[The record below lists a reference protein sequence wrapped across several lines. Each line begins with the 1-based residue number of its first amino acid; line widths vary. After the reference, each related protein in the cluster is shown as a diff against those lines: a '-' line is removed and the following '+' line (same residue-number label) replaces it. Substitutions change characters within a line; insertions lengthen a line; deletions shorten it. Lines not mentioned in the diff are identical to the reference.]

1 MIKPFKKNNSI
12 NYLLIELA
20 AITVLL
26 SSSLSHADAPSVGDA
41 KQDLNAIKVK
51 VEEFLTTQAI
61 GYPGKVTVSAT
72 PVDRNLKLPA
82 CPQLQVFLPPGSR
95 VWGKTNIGVS
105 CDMPAWKV
113 YLQANISV
121 MSQYITAAAPLTQGR
136 VVTSQDLMYQSGDL
150 AQLPSGIFTD
160 PEQVIGRTVGVS
172 LQAGT
177 VLRQEMLKVSPIV
190 LQGQKVVL
198 NSIGDG
204 FQVSAEGQALTN
216 AGEGQVVQVKVA
228 SGQVISGIARNG
240 GQIEV
245 RF

>member
-1 MIKPFKKNNSI
+1 MIKPLQN
-12 NYLLIELA
+12 LIRSNQAFARLA
-20 AITVLL
+20 VSVFLL
-26 SSSLSHADAPSVGDA
+26 SSLSSYAEVQSIPDA
-41 KQDLNAIKVK
+41 KQDLNAVKVK
-51 VEEFLTTQAI
+51 VEEFLTMQTI

-82 CPQLQVFLPPGSR
+82 CPQMQVFLPPGSR
-95 VWGKTNIGVS
+95 VWGRTNIGVS
-105 CDMPAWKV
+105 CDMPVWKI

-121 MSQYITAAAPLTQGR
+121 MSQYLTAAAPLTQGR

-160 PEQVIGRTVGVS
+160 PEQVIGRTVSVS

-177 VLRQEMLKVSPIV
+177 VLRQEMLKMSPVV

-204 FQVSAEGQALTN
+204 FQVSAEGQALTT

-240 GQIEV
+240 GQIDV

>member
-1 MIKPFKKNNSI
+1 MIKSFKKNSSI
-12 NYLLIELA
+12 SQLLIKSA
-20 AITVLL
+20 AIILLL
-26 SSSLSHADAPSVGDA
+26 SSRLSYADALSVADA
-41 KQDLNAIKVK
+41 KQDLNVIKVK
-51 VEEFLTTQAI
+51 VEEFLATQTI

-72 PVDRNLKLPA
+72 PVDKNLKLAA
-82 CPQLQVFLPPGSR
+82 CPQMQVFLPPGSR

-105 CDMPAWKV
+105 CEMPVWKI

-121 MSQYITAAAPLTQGR
+121 MSQYLTAAAPLTQGR

-160 PEQVIGRTVGVS
+160 PEQVIGRTVNVS

-177 VLRQEMLKVSPIV
+177 VLRQEMLKMSPVV